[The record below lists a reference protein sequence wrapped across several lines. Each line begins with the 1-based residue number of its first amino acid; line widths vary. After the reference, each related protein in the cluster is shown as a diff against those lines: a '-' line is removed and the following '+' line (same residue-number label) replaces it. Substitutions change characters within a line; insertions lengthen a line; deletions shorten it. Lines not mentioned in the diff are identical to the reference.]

1 MITGL
6 KTYKQFLNMTR
17 IRIKQTCNMLLF
29 LAAAL
34 FCSCGEFFNFETE
47 QPPVDGLRMSHHEVD
62 LIVGDSLTF
71 GVELVPD
78 TIPVSYY
85 WLVKG
90 DEEAIELAGRKVN
103 ALKPGQALVVVQA
116 QRVNGDTESIADSCY
131 VNVFGWKEVS
141 YDEYLYETV
150 VYCSLVVDGVTKTAD
165 MGSTRLA
172 AVVDGELRGMAVMRE
187 ENGIPYLELRIKASW
202 PGETANI
209 ECYDPDVPQ
218 RFVIEELPLNGE
230 TYGTLSD
237 LKRYRCKSRNYS
249 N

>member
-1 MITGL
+1 MMGI
-6 KTYKQFLNMTR
+6 KMKQ
-17 IRIKQTCNMLLF
+17 IGDVLLC
-29 LAAAL
+29 LAVVL

-47 QPPVDGLRMSHHEVD
+47 QPHVEGLRMSHHEVD

-141 YDEYLYETV
+141 NDEFLYETV
-150 VYCSLVVDGVTKTAD
+150 VYCSLVVDGVAKTAD
-165 MGSTRLA
+165 MGDTRLA

-187 ENGIPYLELRIKASW
+187 EHGVPYLELRIRASW
-202 PGETANI
+202 PGETASI
-209 ECYDPDVPQ
+209 ECYDPNASQ
-218 RFVIEELPLNGE
+218 RFVIEELLLNGE

-237 LKRYRCKSRNYS
+237 LKRYRCKSRNYG